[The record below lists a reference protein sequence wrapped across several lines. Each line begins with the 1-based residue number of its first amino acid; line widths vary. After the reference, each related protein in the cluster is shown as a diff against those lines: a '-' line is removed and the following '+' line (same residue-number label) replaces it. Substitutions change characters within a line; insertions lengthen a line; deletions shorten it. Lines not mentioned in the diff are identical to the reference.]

1 MLTFQPK
8 SLLVTAI
15 FFATFGTMLAVA
27 DDAGSGIAAA
37 GLLAV
42 LAYVAIEVF
51 LTFNPAAWWR
61 ERRGDHR

>member
-1 MLTFQPK
+1 MEEARANQD
-8 SLLVTAI
+8 
-15 FFATFGTMLAVA
+15 AVA
-27 DDAGSGIAAA
+27 DDAGTGIAAA

-51 LTFNPAAWWR
+51 LTFNPAPWWR